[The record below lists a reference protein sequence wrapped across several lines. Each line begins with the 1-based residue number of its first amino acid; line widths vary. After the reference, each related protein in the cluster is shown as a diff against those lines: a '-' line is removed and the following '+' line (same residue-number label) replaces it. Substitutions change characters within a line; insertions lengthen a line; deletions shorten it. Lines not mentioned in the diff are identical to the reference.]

1 MNNKVR
7 FLLVLIT
14 LIWCAILGFCVF
26 CLSNPYKSG
35 LLISVGFVAVI
46 LADGYVFEKY
56 NK

>member
-1 MNNKVR
+1 
-7 FLLVLIT
+7 
-14 LIWCAILGFCVF
+14 VF

-46 LADGYVFEKY
+46 LAYGYVFEKY

>member
-14 LIWCAILGFCVF
+14 LIWCAILGFCMF

-46 LADGYVFEKY
+46 LAYGYVFEKY

>member
-14 LIWCAILGFCVF
+14 LIWCAILGYSVF
-26 CLSNPYKSG
+26 CLSNPYRSF
-35 LLISVGFVAVI
+35 LTISVGFVAAI
-46 LADGYVFEKY
+46 LAYGYVFEKY

>member
-14 LIWCAILGFCVF
+14 LIWCVILGYSVF
-26 CLSNPYKSG
+26 CLSNPYRSF
-35 LLISVGFVAVI
+35 LTISVGFVAVI
-46 LADGYVFEKY
+46 LAYGYVFDKY